1 MTISLDKTEYRKKVL
16 GCWLGKAAG
25 GTLGAPCEGKDGP
38 LSYSYYDPV
47 PTTMLPNDDLDL
59 QVLWACV
66 MDGMKEPKVDKDI
79 IADAWLK
86 HVEFPWDEYGVC
98 IRNLRNGIRPPF
110 SGICDNWFYNGMGAA
125 IRSELWACL
134 APGNP
139 TLAAQYAYEDACTDH
154 SGDGIWAEMFFAV
167 MESLCF
173 RENDLELITLK
184 ASSYLPLDSKIR
196 NVAIDTMEW
205 WKLHGD
211 VMKVREMILAKYGHR
226 NFTDTIQNIGFTILG
241 LLAGDGDFGKT
252 ICHAVNCGKD
262 TDCTGATAGAI
273 FGILY
278 PDRIDE
284 KWLKPIGR
292 SLVLNKQITGITHP
306 PTLDGFTDMVSA
318 LAEKLGA
325 SKQFEQSSE
334 PPLVKAGIS
343 FADPKRITAGLD
355 KCTEAAIAGISK
367 EMRPV
372 VFPGNYA
379 YVSKET
385 HRGRTIAV
393 KYSIL
398 IKEGFK
404 GRMMMSSLME
414 GALYMDGKFLFG
426 GPGCMIPSFH
436 RAGQG
441 HFMDVELTSGSHEI
455 VALMTADQS
464 EDASWVFGIGNS
476 QNCMWRTDVLP
487 AI

>member
-1 MTISLDKTEYRKKVL
+1 MKLSKSEYRKKVL

-25 GTLGAPCEGKDGP
+25 GTLGGPCEGKDGP
-38 LSYSYYDPV
+38 LTYSYYDPV

-66 MDGMKEPKVDKDI
+66 MDGMNEPKVDKNI

-139 TLAAQYAYEDACTDH
+139 MLAAQYAYEDACTDH
-154 SGDGIWAEMFFAV
+154 SGDGIWAEMFFSV

-173 RENDLELITLK
+173 RESDLELIILK
-184 ASSYLPLDSKIR
+184 SASYLPLDSKIR
-196 NVAIDTMEW
+196 GVAIDTMEW
-205 WKLHGD
+205 WKLYGD
-211 VMKVREMILAKYGHR
+211 LMKVREMILAKYGHP
-226 NFTDTIQNIGFTILG
+226 NFTDTIQNIGFTVLG
-241 LLAGDGDFGKT
+241 LLAGKGDFGKT
-252 ICHAVNCGKD
+252 ICYAVNCGKD

-278 PDRIDE
+278 PDRIDD

-292 SLVLNKQITGITHP
+292 NLVLNKQITGIKHP
-306 PTLDGFTDMVSA
+306 PTLDGFTDMVSS
-318 LAEKLGA
+318 LADRLKA
-325 SKQFEQSSE
+325 SNHFQESAE
-334 PPLVKAGIS
+334 PSMVSAEIS
-343 FADPKRITAGLD
+343 FVDPSRIANFE
-355 KCTEAAIAGISK
+355 KCTKEDINGIGKS
-367 EMRPV
+367 MNPI

-379 YVSKET
+379 YVPKEA
-385 HRGRTIAV
+385 HKGRAV
-393 KYSIL
+393 AVRYSVAV
-398 IKEGFK
+398 KEGFK
-404 GRMMMSSLME
+404 GRIMLSSMMD
-414 GALYMDGKFLFG
+414 GAVYMDGKFLFEG
-426 GPGCMIPSFH
+426 KGKMIPSFH

-441 HFMDVELTSGSHEI
+441 HFMDVELSSGAYEFI
-455 VALMTADQS
+455 ALMKVTASQ
-464 EDASWVFGIGNS
+464 DADWVFGIGDS
-476 QNCMWRTDVLP
+476 RNCMWKTKN
-487 AI
+487 